1 MKQLLLATALIAV
14 PVIVFSG
21 VEHYVIGPKPANTT
35 VQTATLSPAASLGD
49 MSAFAA
55 IVSDTQ
61 KIAASGDRTAA
72 EKRITDLETAWDEQ
86 AKALRAQA
94 PVLWG
99 NVDASADAA
108 FSALRAKTPDAA
120 RVETALNDLQ
130 ATLADPSMGAT
141 EGGAAQTQNGIAVTD
156 AAGHLLPCEAMLSDL
171 RDGIAA
177 GRASASAQQITD
189 LQTKATERCNADD
202 DRRADDFSAQALA
215 LLAPATAQAQVTK

>member
-21 VEHYVIGPKPANTT
+21 VEHYVIGPKAADTT
-35 VQTATLSPAASLGD
+35 VQAATLPPAASLGD
-49 MSAFAA
+49 MSAFAT

-61 KIAASGDRTAA
+61 KIAASGDLKAA
-72 EKRITDLETAWDEQ
+72 EARITDLETAWDEQ
-86 AKALRAQA
+86 ATALRAQA

-108 FSALRAKTPDAA
+108 FSALRAKAPDAA
-120 RVETALNDLQ
+120 RVDTALNDLA
-130 ATLADPSMGAT
+130 ATLADPSLGAA
-141 EGGAAQTQNGIAVTD
+141 EGGAAQTQHGIAVTD
-156 AAGHLLPCEAMLSDL
+156 AAGHPLPCEVMLSDL

-177 GRASASAQQITD
+177 GRASGAAQQVTD
-189 LQTKATERCNADD
+189 LQTKALERCNADD

-215 LLAPATAQAQVTK
+215 LLTPATASAQVTK